1 MQSYLASNDD
11 DEGEEGE
18 NGGMVPLGNG
28 FYLFKDLMK
37 NLYAH
42 QKEGV
47 LWMWGLHQK
56 RKGGIL
62 GDDMGSVIKIN
73 MNKMCQEIRLMLCTV

>member
-11 DEGEEGE
+11 DVEEEGE
-18 NGGMVPLGNG
+18 NGGMVPLGKG
-28 FYLFKDLMK
+28 FYLYKDLEK

-42 QKEGV
+42 QKQGV

-62 GDDMGSVIKIN
+62 GDDMGCVIHVN
-73 MNKMCQEIRLMLCTV
+73 DDPLLDRV